1 MNKEIAK
8 NNSEML
14 GVEKNGS
21 DLTEHHFL
29 YGYTARIDG
38 KLYPVVA
45 VFPETNDIRD
55 SNATEK
61 IKKLITEVA

>member
-14 GVEKNGS
+14 GVEKNRS

-29 YGYTARIDG
+29 YGYTAKIDG
-38 KLYPVVA
+38 KLYPVIA
-45 VFPETNDIRD
+45 VIPETNDIKD
-55 SNATEK
+55 SNVTEK
-61 IKKLITEVA
+61 IKKLITEDA